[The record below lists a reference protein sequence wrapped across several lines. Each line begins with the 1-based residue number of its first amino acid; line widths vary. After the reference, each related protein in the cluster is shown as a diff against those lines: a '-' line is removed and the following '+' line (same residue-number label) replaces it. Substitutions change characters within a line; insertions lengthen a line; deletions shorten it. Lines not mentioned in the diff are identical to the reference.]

1 MKRFVVATMTIVFFL
16 VAAFEC
22 SFRGASK
29 TEVISAKT
37 TSGTQ
42 VQMKVINTSGE
53 PLQLAHY
60 NVRQTQKTGIAQ
72 DPLVTTWE
80 ETVVCQF
87 EGGLAPGDTSDT
99 TVCGPTKN
107 TEAAADE
114 VFLTSK

>member
-1 MKRFVVATMTIVFFL
+1 MKTFVVATMTIVFFL

-22 SFRGASK
+22 SFRGTSK

-37 TSGTQ
+37 TSGIQ
-42 VQMKVINTSGE
+42 VKMQVVNTSSE
-53 PLQLAHY
+53 PLQSAHY

-72 DPLVTTWE
+72 DPLVTTWQK
-80 ETVVCQF
+80 TVSCQF
-87 EGGLAPGDTSDT
+87 EGGLVPGDTIS
-99 TVCGPTKN
+99 VLCNPTEN

>member
-29 TEVISAKT
+29 TEVISAET
-37 TSGTQ
+37 ASGSQ
-42 VQMKVINTSGE
+42 VQMEVVNTSGK
-53 PLQLAHY
+53 PLQSAHY

-72 DPLVTTWE
+72 DPFVTTWQRA
-80 ETVVCQF
+80 VSCQF
-87 EGGLAPGDTSDT
+87 EGGLARGDTTSA
-99 TVCGPTKN
+99 VCDPAEN

-114 VFLTSK
+114 VFLMSK